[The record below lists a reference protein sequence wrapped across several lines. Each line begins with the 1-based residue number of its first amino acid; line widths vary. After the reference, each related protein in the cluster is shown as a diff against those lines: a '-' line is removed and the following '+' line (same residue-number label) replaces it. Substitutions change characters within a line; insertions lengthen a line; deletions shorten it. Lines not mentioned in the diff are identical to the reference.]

1 MDKNRVAGAIKEI
14 KGEAKVAIGTVI
26 GDAKLKSDGKV
37 EVAMGKAQN
46 AIGGA
51 SDAIRDATKNK

>member
-1 MDKNRVAGAIKEI
+1 MDKNRVAGSIKEI

-37 EVAMGKAQN
+37 EVAIGKAQN

-51 SDAIRDATKNK
+51 TDAIREAAKTK